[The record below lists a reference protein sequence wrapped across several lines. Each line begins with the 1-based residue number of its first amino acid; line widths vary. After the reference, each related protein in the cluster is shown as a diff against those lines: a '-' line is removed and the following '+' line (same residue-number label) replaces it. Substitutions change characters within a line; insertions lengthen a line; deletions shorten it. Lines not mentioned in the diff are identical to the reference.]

1 VPKLTQ
7 RERIDSQLFE
17 FPLSN
22 TFEQRPHSHAVA
34 VAEYNNECNSV
45 NEARPALRLPSSQI
59 SYFWVFWFALRVC
72 TTVAC
77 HFACKEQTLGLCP
90 RRSLFRRLRR
100 EAGRGPKRERG
111 RHGPRIACL

>member
-1 VPKLTQ
+1 MPKLTQ

-45 NEARPALRLPSSQI
+45 NEARPSSPPAQQLNQLFLGILVRIKGLHYSRI
-59 SYFWVFWFALRVC
+59 S
-72 TTVAC
+72 
-77 HFACKEQTLGLCP
+77 LCMQ
-90 RRSLFRRLRR
+90 RT
-100 EAGRGPKRERG
+100 G
-111 RHGPRIACL
+111 